1 MIPFTVFMLLT
12 SCNIL
17 LVGVIFQLLSIS
29 VENFLEFKRLK
40 EVNDLFKFIV
50 HLCFGITATT
60 LLLTLLKISLE
71 VVVHV

>member
-29 VENFLEFKRLK
+29 VENFIEFKRLR
-40 EVNDLFKFIV
+40 EVGDLFKFIV
-50 HLCFGITATT
+50 HFCFGVTAIT
-60 LLLTLLKISLE
+60 LLLTLIKISLE